1 MVQLLTQGHTYNMSE
16 KINKIVLQL
25 LNNRGITGDENIREF
40 LSPKP
45 LLTYDPFLLLNMKE
59 GVDLIFDAINQKKKI
74 CLYGDY
80 DTDGITSISI
90 LKIVLENLVDEV
102 EYYIP
107 SRDGEGY
114 GINKEA
120 IKHLYDKGNRLMI
133 TVDCGIVAYDEVE
146 YAKSLGMDV
155 IVTDHHSVG
164 TKTPDCIVI
173 NPKQEECSYPFENL
187 AGCGVAF
194 KLAQAIQRHG
204 NLPKN
209 IINDIL
215 DIVAIGTIADVVP
228 LVDENRTIV
237 KYGMRKLAS
246 SKRPGIEELALRALK
261 NKDIISTENISYNL
275 VPHLNAAGRIDRA
288 DIGVELFIG
297 KEKEEISS
305 IVDRLVQL
313 NNRRKELQEKAYL
326 ECVEIYENKY
336 KDMLFPIIK
345 LENAHEGITGIV
357 AGKLKDY
364 AGKPIAIVTP
374 KKDDYKGTSRGI
386 DTLNIYEIL
395 GNERELF
402 SKFGGHKGACGFTIC
417 KENIEKLEDNIQKY
431 MNTLPEE
438 VFHIPVKYDLELTGE
453 DLSVELVKEI
463 EKMEPFGA
471 GNEKPVFRISNARC
485 REVKAIGAELNHG
498 KFKVDLCG
506 YDGLDCVFFNCGREI
521 LDSLEKSSNVDF
533 TGRLEINSWRGR
545 DSLQFIVEKII

>member
-1 MVQLLTQGHTYNMSE
+1 MYNMS
-16 KINKIVLQL
+16 KNINKIVLQL
-25 LNNRGITGDENIREF
+25 LNNRGIAGDENIREF

-107 SRDGEGY
+107 SRESEGY

-120 IKHLYDKGNRLMI
+120 IKKLYDKGNRLMI

-164 TKTPDCIVI
+164 EKIPDCIVI
-173 NPKQEECSYPFENL
+173 NPKQDGCPYPFKHL

-194 KLAQAIQRHG
+194 KVAQAIQRRG
-204 NLPKN
+204 GLPKN
-209 IINDIL
+209 IINGIL

-228 LVDENRTIV
+228 LIDENRTIV
-237 KYGMRKLAS
+237 KYGMRSISGL
-246 SKRPGIEELALRALK
+246 KRPGVEQLATRVLK
-261 NKDIISTENISYNL
+261 NKESISTENISYNI
-275 VPHLNAAGRIDRA
+275 VPHLNAAGRIEKA
-288 DIGVELFIG
+288 DIGVELFVGTDLNDIAD
-297 KEKEEISS
+297 
-305 IVDRLVQL
+305 IVDKLVDL
-313 NNRRKELQEKAYL
+313 NNKRKELQEKAYM
-326 ECVEIYENKY
+326 ECVELYEEKY
-336 KDMLFPIIK
+336 KDALFPIIK

-364 AGKPIAIVTP
+364 VGKPVAIVTP
-374 KKDDYKGTSRGI
+374 KNEDYKGTSRGI
-386 DTLNIYEIL
+386 DTLNIYDIL
-395 GNERELF
+395 YSERELF

-417 KENIEKLEDNIQKY
+417 KENIDLLNINIQKY
-431 MNTLPEE
+431 MNSLPED
-438 VFHIPVKYDLELTGE
+438 VFDIPVKYDLELQGE
-453 DLSVELVKEI
+453 DLSIELVKEI
-463 EKMEPFGA
+463 EKMEPFGF
-471 GNEKPVFRISNARC
+471 GNEKPVFRISNIKC
-485 REVKAIGAELNHG
+485 REIKAIGANLKHG
-498 KFKVDLCG
+498 KFKGYVDG
-506 YDGLDCVFFNCGREI
+506 HDGLECVFFNCGRDV
-521 LDSLEKSSNVDF
+521 LDNIEKSSSIDII
-533 TGRLEINSWRGR
+533 GRLEINSWKGR
-545 DSLQFIVEKII
+545 ESLQFIVEKVI